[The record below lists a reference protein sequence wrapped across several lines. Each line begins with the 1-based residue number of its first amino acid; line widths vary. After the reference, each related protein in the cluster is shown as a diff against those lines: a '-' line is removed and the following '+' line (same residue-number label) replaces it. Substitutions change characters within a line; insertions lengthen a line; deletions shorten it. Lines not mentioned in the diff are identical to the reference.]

1 MYVCEKKMTLKQQEE
16 KNSKV
21 IAFPYLHTYMYVQTS
36 LMAKKFKDKKIYM

>member
-21 IAFPYLHTYMYVQTS
+21 IAFPYLHTYVQTT
-36 LMAKKFKDKKIYM
+36 LMAKII